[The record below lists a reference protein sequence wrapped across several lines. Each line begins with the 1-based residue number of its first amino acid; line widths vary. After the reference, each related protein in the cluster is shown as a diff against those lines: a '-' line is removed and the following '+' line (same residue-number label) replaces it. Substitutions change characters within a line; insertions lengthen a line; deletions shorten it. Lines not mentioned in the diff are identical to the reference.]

1 MKKIIMV
8 SCLILCLFGC
18 QSTNRNGIDFSKGE
32 LIEKTDSHSG
42 FHGDSTLL
50 EIQEFDEKLEA
61 ELIQNNWQSLPIDE
75 DLKQILKIV
84 SIDEINNMLTAKNGY
99 YYFEDCHSEYKENES
114 YDDILKRHS
123 FNYTFAVYSDQRAV
137 VVEVDRQIL

>member
-18 QSTNRNGIDFSKGE
+18 QSTNRYGIDFSKGE

-50 EIQEFDEKLEA
+50 EI
-61 ELIQNNWQSLPIDE
+61 
-75 DLKQILKIV
+75 
-84 SIDEINNMLTAKNGY
+84 
-99 YYFEDCHSEYKENES
+99 
-114 YDDILKRHS
+114 
-123 FNYTFAVYSDQRAV
+123 
-137 VVEVDRQIL
+137 